1 MCLYEQSWIFTC
13 ISDYKNYIWFYLW
26 ILKNNYFCY
35 FDMFPTVC
43 HHSSFALLWNSQMCV
58 CTQLSVTSCWWVPVC
73 LCSEG
78 GPGPQAGGAG
88 VRSEHERRRSASQR
102 QLRPHPP
109 EQAGW
114 LLPQGVSAD
123 RYRQTHARQL
133 LERNCGLHQQRA
145 ILTPPFPKHTPAFCC
160 HSLTFTLPHGSVL
173 SDCFLFRVNESEAL
187 MICVV
192 CWQTFLLCHHWR
204 NAHTRLLHY
213 LFCTM

>member
-1 MCLYEQSWIFTC
+1 MCVFIWTNMNIYL
-13 ISDYKNYIWFYLW
+13 YIWLYKLYL
-26 ILKNNYFCY
+26 ILFMNFKKQLFCY

-109 EQAGW
+109 EQAGR

-123 RYRQTHARQL
+123 RYRQTHARKL
-133 LERNCGLHQQRA
+133 LERDRNVLILVYTSRGRFLHHLFPNTLLLSA
-145 ILTPPFPKHTPAFCC
+145 VIPSHLLSLMALSCLTVYF
-160 HSLTFTLPHGSVL
+160 SV
-173 SDCFLFRVNESEAL
+173 
-187 MICVV
+187 
-192 CWQTFLLCHHWR
+192 
-204 NAHTRLLHY
+204 
-213 LFCTM
+213 

>member
-1 MCLYEQSWIFTC
+1 
-13 ISDYKNYIWFYLW
+13 
-26 ILKNNYFCY
+26 
-35 FDMFPTVC
+35 MFPTVC

-109 EQAGW
+109 EQAGR

-123 RYRQTHARQL
+123 RYRQTHARKL
-133 LERNCGLHQQRA
+133 LERDRNVLILVYTSRGRFLHHLFPNTLLLSAVIPSHLLSLFLQFPSWLCLVWLFSFPCKWIRGLDDLCCL
-145 ILTPPFPKHTPAFCC
+145 LTDIFVMSSLEECT
-160 HSLTFTLPHGSVL
+160 HSIASLLVL
-173 SDCFLFRVNESEAL
+173 HH
-187 MICVV
+187 VV
-192 CWQTFLLCHHWR
+192 V
-204 NAHTRLLHY
+204 
-213 LFCTM
+213 